1 MPTARSASRR
11 EVNPNRKLYLTAL
24 TLLLLAGL
32 VPTSHAAAGF
42 FDPLKQRLVREGFS
56 ASFVNQV
63 YQSDPAPLFDTV
75 AGTLRIRESKLNYN
89 QFLQPSAMARARQ
102 FLRGYDA
109 ELTETEQAYG
119 VDKHVIVA
127 ILSVETRFGSYTG
140 YTPTLDILST
150 FALMNRKSYRDVV
163 WRLMTAKDRTRWG
176 RQAFDE
182 KLIKR
187 SEWAYQ
193 ELCALLTWADG
204 RPAKVASFKG
214 SLMGAVGWPQ
224 FLPSSLVR
232 HGVDGN
238 GDGQV
243 DLFEPTDAIF
253 SVAKYL
259 TAYGWGT
266 ARSRADKEKVI
277 YSYNHSR
284 PYVETIL
291 GIADRLQRDG

>member
-1 MPTARSASRR
+1 MPSTSAARHRDTS
-11 EVNPNRKLYLTAL
+11 PNRKLCLSAWVF
-24 TLLLLAGL
+24 LLLAFFW
-32 VPTSHAAAGF
+32 PTAHAAAGF
-42 FDPLKQRLVREGFS
+42 FDPLKQRLIADGFP
-56 ASFVNQV
+56 ANFVNQV
-63 YQSDPAPLFDTV
+63 YQSDPEPLFKTV
-75 AGTLRIRESKLNYN
+75 ASTLRIRESKLNYN

-102 FLRGYDA
+102 FLRGYNPV
-109 ELTETEQAYG
+109 LVRTEQAYG

-127 ILSVETRFGSYTG
+127 ILSVETGFGSYTG

-150 FALMNRKSYRDVV
+150 FALMNRESYRDVV
-163 WRLMTAKDRTRWG
+163 WRLLRAQDRARWG

-187 SEWAYQ
+187 SEWAYE
-193 ELCALLTWADG
+193 ELRALLTWADG
-204 RPAKVASFKG
+204 QSVRVTSFKG

-238 GDGQV
+238 GDGRV
-243 DLFEPTDAIF
+243 NLFEPTDAIF

-266 ARSRADKEKVI
+266 ATSRAEKEKVI
-277 YSYNHSR
+277 YAYNHSR

-291 GIADRLQRDG
+291 AIADRLKAEG